1 MSFHFSPNTVA
12 QPATRLRR
20 WMTALKSSAAHV
32 VPRRGRA
39 PQLVLDPLE
48 PRLMLNAD
56 VLALDLPSYDPSRQ
70 DHDLL
75 VRLVEDIKIVENQSV
90 AVQRVEIVD
99 RADPSQVLAAA
110 EFDGISRIAILGG
123 AGDDRITID
132 TDSFA
137 GFDAPSIVFA
147 GGDGVDTLS
156 LIGSAA
162 SDWHLDGQ
170 SGGAIFGPLHVEFS
184 GVERLEA
191 GSGTDTLH
199 GSVSDTDWLVD
210 GDGAGR
216 IGALVFDGFENLV
229 GNADNTDVFTFTQSG
244 RLAGFI
250 DGGAGGYD
258 SLVLDTGVVQ
268 SLVAVAFAPDAG
280 LLTYDGNLL
289 IYKGLEPVTVIGTQ
303 ADVTFNIDTLAGGQG
318 DNVIRLLYDTNAGMM
333 LLDSVNGQFEDHWF
347 NAPTN
352 SLTIIGGSGTDDI
365 TILSLSPG
373 FDASLIVNMLSDGYD
388 PFNTGG
394 ILPGNN
400 NLTTKSVIR
409 VSGDIAL
416 NGNALQLSA
425 NTILVGTVAEQTGS
439 TGSWAANQTFT
450 NVNGS
455 GGSGSGMRAVLTT
468 DADGNVTARITQAG
482 TGYAN
487 GDQVTF
493 SLSGGR
499 SVTVKLINAADSAI
513 ISTQKAGGN
522 AGDILFGFKKNN
534 STFGGQEIY
543 LGPNAQLLAEADT
556 AAGLKPGK
564 ITLATT
570 DIAFRAASWPF
581 DFTNKSAFIEING
594 ATIKGGAISI
604 TAKATD
610 TNAAN
615 EESVPSFLRGF
626 VGNLTNLLNQIPGAL
641 ISAFTGV
648 DISVVMRGADAKI
661 HVYDATIVSAA
672 SVDISASTKVDTQV
686 YALAMG
692 MAGLAANSGFE
703 FAAGYGLAQSSVEV
717 IISGTTSIT
726 ADDNVRI
733 TASGDTTTRT
743 VARASSNLL
752 TPTVDPNAT
761 SLAVAIAHTEL
772 NVLARVGAAATIVA
786 RNGNV
791 NVNATGKTKQTADA
805 STVGFVDGRAG
816 VGVGLSFDFSSVVA
830 ELDGDITAKGT
841 PAGGDGPKF
850 DGSSGSVVNL
860 ATDTI
865 YVPDHGLTNGQLI
878 TYTALDGGAVTN
890 PVSGDPL
897 VVTAG
902 TAIGGLKDKGTYY
915 VIVVDENHVQLA
927 NAPVLDLD
935 ASGTDATATHTI
947 QVPAAKIFDLDAI
960 DSGADTIRFA
970 DHGFETGDQVTY
982 IAGGTGTIAGL
993 VNSGVYTVEK
1003 VEDLLFKLKDGNGN
1017 VVQIAQGAALGI
1029 HSFTKGSTVVSLNLA
1044 RIDAATDRISMHNHG
1059 FTADTLVNYASLA
1072 DDGAGSIGG
1081 LVNEAEYLLRVVDA
1095 NTFEL
1100 YDVTTGQKM
1109 DIGAAAGG
1117 AAHALAYIASVK
1129 NINPTTAV
1137 DGNTDTITIAD
1148 HGLADGQ
1155 AIIYGTDPT
1164 KTRSQT
1170 ITQPDGQVLQLE
1182 IADREIGG
1190 LMNGGIYYVVKVDDN
1205 RFRLVEDPLDVKSVK
1220 AIDLTS
1226 LGSGNYHALADDGL
1240 TNGIGV
1246 KASLVSDTRTLV
1258 KPEVGGKFNPSKYK
1272 DVLSRGDIALA
1283 SIFGNASASSGKQ
1296 TVKDQN
1302 GKDVTSSIQNDSLS
1316 AAGAVGVN
1324 VVAHDVR
1331 AVVGERAT
1339 SADKTKLQTQGNI
1352 EVLASIEH
1360 KTQLNVQGS
1369 VSKPKGSQGAAVSI
1383 SIGVGVYN
1391 NDTQAII
1398 RGNTQLDAYG
1408 TIKVDSQLT
1417 YPFLTKPEDLLFG
1430 IPQDIVNRGVSAIT
1444 TLLDGTFG
1452 VSTKLMNNWVLSYAK
1467 ATESPAASVS
1477 GSIAVNVFTNTSK
1490 ALVQSGA
1497 EINQK
1502 PISATWQ
1509 PPATQSVVVNAYTM
1523 MQLIE
1528 MVGIGKWSL
1537 NEGPLGKARYESK
1550 TAAQLRK
1557 GGDIVDVAGRS
1568 GSKALGGS
1576 ILVDAIDSTTHA
1588 RIEGGAKVST
1598 GASGSLTISAK
1609 EDILRVAISQSGG
1622 QTDDNGQ
1629 FAFAGS
1635 GLGLRQRSDVQAGI
1649 VATDSAGPAI
1659 GGGALTITA
1668 ETGGVQVGV
1677 AGSLVLG
1684 GSGSSGLGLS
1694 VMVADIERKVYAF
1707 VGADPSIDAHA
1718 TPNGAVSLNVGAMTV
1733 KATTGGTIVSVVGT
1747 AVALTSQGPVPDS
1760 PDDALDGA
1768 SLPGLFGEASNVKS
1782 GIGIAGSAGVNVIA
1796 DTTLAYINAR
1806 GVVTAST
1813 IALEAENDQVIVS
1826 VTGGVAISK
1835 SGGTQGGGGTVVGG
1849 AFSLNQLTA
1858 DTRAL
1863 IVNKLAPTGTNGLT
1877 VTATAADGNGDE
1889 LLLSAKRDG
1898 TVVSFSAAI
1907 SANMNTGTANAFA
1920 GSVSINRLVDITQA
1934 LVDGAAIV
1942 AADARLRARNEPVV
1956 VAIGGGA
1963 SYTAGGKGI
1972 GASLGYNQLSA
1983 QTKAGIF
1990 GTARGASAT
1999 LSDDLNIEAV
2009 NDQNLTAIGIS
2020 AGISSGG
2027 GGVGGAFTLGINII
2041 STDERIFTRDNAG
2054 EILAGI
2060 ENATV
2065 TTPGGVWLTAQDD
2078 SAIQAVAGALGIGTQ
2093 GAGFGAGLGW
2103 NQIALKVRATIDSAS
2118 VTAGNEGVNLS
2129 ALSTD
2134 QNAVPAGKIA
2144 AAAVGASGS
2153 GGSGVAVGVSASVN
2167 GILNT
2172 IEASVVDNATV
2183 TVNGTGSLRLRADDD
2198 STIRTFTGGV
2208 AISTGS
2214 GVGAGAAAG
2223 GNYVANTVTAKID
2236 SSTVN
2241 AGGEVTVTA
2250 DQKAVIQTM
2259 TLGLAGGTGGGNAG
2273 AGSLSV
2279 NVVTND
2285 VTAAIDGISN
2295 VRAADDVRVL
2305 AKNSANVV
2313 AIAGGVAGGSQ
2324 VAVGIAATNVTVVNT
2339 TKAFID
2345 GRSTVAADGSG
2356 ADFDDILGKTRS
2368 GVSVEA
2374 LSDGS
2379 IMIVAAGGA
2388 ASTSAGAGAGAITVT
2403 FIDDTVQSFIEA
2415 PGGNAPS
2422 TAGISSLD
2430 DVNIVARGT
2439 LSLVGVAGT
2448 IAGASSVG
2456 IGIGADAGVVKRKV
2470 EAYVGNAA
2478 KVSAG
2483 DNVIVDASGD
2493 LDLVSVSASGAF
2505 AGTGAGTLTA
2515 GVTVLDLTT
2524 RAYIGSGAVVHSDG
2538 NVVVQALDDTTVD
2551 QISANIS
2558 GAGTGAVGV
2567 AAGVGVMNKTTE
2579 AYIDSDAQVTA
2590 LAAAGKAGIAAYT
2603 GELVDALGFLGAG
2616 VSGSTITISGH
2627 GLMTGDQVFYN
2638 SPNPLQGLADG
2649 TRYYVIRVSD
2659 NEIRLA
2665 SSLVNAALGNALTL
2679 GPGGGAS
2686 MFDVHV
2692 LRKINLEKSGGS
2704 KDFAS
2709 ADVNYAT
2716 NRINAAGHAFTTGE
2730 EIIYTA
2736 ESIGIGGLVS
2746 GQRYY
2751 VIRYSNDSF
2760 GLAATRSAAHAGTAI
2775 DLTNNG
2781 VSADARHLV
2790 QSLTGTGV
2798 PDIANDEFDDSALA
2812 AKGDRRAL
2820 EAVQKG
2826 LIVAAVSLNDMTS
2839 AGVGVAISGKGSGA
2853 LAGTVAVHTI
2863 DTRAF
2868 IAQGAKINQDNTG
2881 AGADQNV
2888 RVAAVRS
2895 YDGLAIGGGL
2905 AGAGIFAAAPAVAAP
2920 KLAGETM
2927 AYIQGRSSGA
2937 YDTVVNVAGD
2947 LAVQARAEA
2956 NIISI
2961 AAGLA
2966 FSGTV
2971 SIAGSGAVVLIDTDT
2986 IASISGR
2993 VRVNAGGNVL
3003 VGASD
3008 DTTSHAIAGAVGI
3021 GLAGGGGAGAVNV
3034 TQIEKT
3040 TAAIIGVDAIVDANG
3055 LGAALIGSVPTGAFA
3070 GNGYGLHAIRG
3081 VAVVAQSS
3089 EKVVAV
3095 SASAGGGLYAGIA
3108 GAVSVELI
3116 DSDTFAAI
3124 GDGAAINMNTAG
3136 TAHPAQSVTVS
3147 ARNTVDILAISGAL
3161 GGGAAGIGGSFDVGL
3176 IRNDTQALIGAA
3188 QLRAR
3193 DDVDVSAL
3201 SRWKIDSNAIAVGAG
3216 LAGIGGGVVVY
3227 TIGGNFSDSYG
3238 GGGQSAS
3245 ALEGEDGD
3253 TVTAFVDNTIS
3264 AMMSAMQTGD
3274 EGASSDPALPVFN
3287 PATAVNT
3294 STDTITLGA
3303 DTGLNTGD
3311 SVVYSANGNSAIGG
3325 LEDGKVYFVIV
3336 DPAQPQRIKLAA
3348 THEDAVAGCAIDL
3361 TGGATGSNHRLSAS
3375 SAQIGE
3381 IARQSS
3387 ARNTPSVSG
3396 ALSATGIR
3404 ASGTTAAIE
3413 SGAAI
3418 VAGDIDVVARQQLD
3432 FTTRGGGVGAGAG
3445 ALGVGIVVL
3454 DIDVDTTSYIAPNVT
3469 LTGLYPANSSLSV
3482 TASLDSDIRA
3492 LGFGGAVSGFVSL
3505 GGAVAY
3511 VTDNS
3516 SARAL
3521 LGARPGSATDDTQLS
3536 HAQSASSATQI
3547 TGFTTVTVDA
3557 DATIDHYVM
3566 NAAAAVS
3573 GIAGLGAAIVFSKI
3587 DGNVQAVI
3595 GDFTALGTTTGI
3607 VGDTTGF
3614 IGGLTVDANRTIG
3627 LHPFTAGAP
3636 FGIAIG
3642 GGILGVAAG
3651 IADIT
3656 VAGEVTARLGNRASV
3671 YAAGDVDILATD
3683 TVDTNNIKVDGGAV
3697 GGIAVGIVI
3706 AHTTI
3711 TPKTTASIG
3720 SRTILQSRSLDVK
3733 ANSTTTGGMQAEA
3746 AGGGVL
3752 SGQGLDVVMT
3762 VKPQTKAEIGSDAA
3776 LTTSQA
3782 LAVTSTANTTARME
3796 AKAGNHG
3803 GITVIIGKAKGVL
3816 ENTNS
3821 VVIGDNA
3828 RMTAGTAMTALAA
3841 STNTGWVEAD
3851 GGGGA
3856 LVAISQ
3862 AETDLEM
3869 KDTTKT
3875 LIGAGAQL
3883 TAATNLGV
3891 ESRTSST
3898 GDSRAIALAQ
3908 GLGANTKTD
3917 AAILYSSVT
3926 ETEIGAGAQLRATG
3940 ILDVIAR
3947 VSKLDLDAY
3956 AESDADAAGADAD
3969 ADATIDPFA
3978 GQRSTDVGVIVRA
3991 GAKLL
3996 GDTQTNLK
4004 ARQENLHSL
4013 AKADSDTDGVGGD
4026 TNATAINNFNA
4037 ATRVLTEAGSEIRTR
4052 ALYVEAEGGAHGA
4065 SANAIRSG
4073 ALIDGGSATQNTV
4086 VTFPRT
4092 IVFNSNVFLYG
4103 PANPELEIGAA
4114 GNIVKQVGI
4123 TPVITASEIVIPD
4136 IIYQSTAAGSAT
4148 FSISQSSLDPNP
4160 AGYGTSPAE
4169 NSIEGNATF
4178 TFVTGFDRITITN
4191 HSDRHLRIGSIDPYI
4206 QNPNFIG
4213 NLTVNVTEKSRF
4225 LPVTSSDPGSTR
4237 IEIVNTNL
4245 VSAPDIRLTKLINN
4259 RFGTTLIEAAGGD
4272 ILTWASAGAI
4282 RSTTL
4287 ELIAGGVIGVN
4298 GAAIATESTLLRARA
4313 GFGIVLV
4320 ETGDLEIDTVRT
4332 TTGLVDLTA
4341 TGSILDGNATDA
4353 TNVAGPSIKLTANSG
4368 AIGLPDAMLR
4378 IDAARVA
4385 GALVANAQTGIAV
4398 IDDNGGLGIGTARSV
4413 TGDVT
4418 LQTRDTV
4425 LIGEDILI
4433 GTGGLVQAV
4442 AGNVNIFSGDGFFLD
4457 AAAIVAAAGSVVLRG
4472 DHGNVDAGIGTR
4484 MDLRGRITGTSITI
4498 AGEADADSIALR
4510 RVMFGAPVTIQSGG
4524 GQDAIWIGS
4533 QATADT
4539 NSGGSLSTIED
4550 TLTVDAGSEQ
4560 DVLFLDDSGSGQA
4573 RSVVVKNGEITLSGV
4588 NGAIR
4593 FANTDTVALTL
4604 GDRSDTI
4611 LLQSSAAD
4619 MRIDIDAGGG
4629 NDTFIFRGTDNTL
4642 NAIDGLVIARG
4653 GAGNNTM
4660 RVIDSGDAAANAG
4673 LLGGGNN
4680 NQIFGFGMGSADQT
4694 AIVETAGITYG
4705 DIQELT
4711 VELGSGAGAVAVEG
4725 ISTKTTLKTG
4735 AGANSVTVGGAL
4747 SRIAGDLLVQG
4758 DAADNFVIF
4767 TDTGADLTLTQV
4779 AAGRGLVTGI
4789 GMPGSI
4795 AFEGMPDVTIRLS
4808 NDDDRLRIVGTA
4820 MPVLVD
4826 ARGGNDT
4833 IVVENAAHATAFD
4846 LGDGDDLITVYQVA
4860 AAMVVTGDATGGGTD
4875 RLIVERS
4882 ATTAAVNARIE
4893 DGAEGG
4899 EGVVS
4904 GMTAASIT
4912 FRDMDRV
4919 DVRAGSGNDV
4929 ISIDV
4934 SNDMLPATVI
4944 AVHGGAGDDL
4954 ILAQSISLAP
4964 TIVDGGTENDT
4975 LKIVIPGLP
4984 DGQQFLALQK
4994 TVETL
4999 IVDNS
5004 QNDLGAVAWVLDG
5017 VVLKAGNMDIVTTE
5031 GADVTRILGGQ
5042 TGDDTLTVRSVT
5054 SANVTGMIDGDRIEL
5069 RSGLVIVTQAD
5080 PAKDFDKYRNYEG
5093 VIGFDK
5099 AVAGGANYIENGFS
5113 LSTSNAAGFLRSDA
5127 ISPAVAARAANDLF
5141 TLRSANA
5148 DGTPTG
5154 NGFALYSL
5162 ELANTGTTDQVVT
5175 ISGLTVTGHVVSQ
5188 DLLVKAG
5195 AGFQRYDIDAV
5206 FTVLSQV
5213 TLTPGADILV
5223 DNIVARD
5230 VLTNAGAGPV
5240 QIVPVYT
5247 LHPTGG
5253 DIVFNTA
5260 TRTIS
5265 GANILVDYN
5274 GIPGTDATLLAGTV
5288 FGSSA
5293 NLGITA
5299 VTTNGLTVFT
5309 FPGDLIIPDGVTV
5322 RVTGANALSI
5332 NVGDDVF
5339 IGANVTINVSATSQ
5353 NGVGGGGSGGAQQTG
5368 GSGGSGGSAPQ
5379 GGGNGGGPST
5389 VTRAPSGQ
5397 GGAAGQGDV
5406 NGGSGGSGLTG
5417 RGGAQGGGGGGGGGV
5432 DYSTF
5437 LGAITS
5443 YTTWTGGPGGFG
5455 GTGNSG
5461 NWGNTGNRGAA
5472 GYGNFYSGND
5482 AIGGSAG
5489 SNGGGG
5495 GGGSGGG
5502 VGNAS
5507 AGTAGDPGTPGGDA
5521 GDGAGGNN
5529 NTTGTGI
5536 SGGMGGGSGGGGGG
5550 GGAGG
5555 GGGGGG
5561 GGRGAYWESGL
5572 NQYVQGGGGGGGG
5585 GSGGR
5590 GGTGGYGGAGGAGGG
5605 AIEII
5610 AAGRVTIGTS
5620 TQLLSQGADG
5630 SSGTDGLNNQL
5641 TGGAGGTGGS
5651 ARNSGANGA
5660 PGGNGANGGSGGDGG
5675 GGSGGTIKI
5684 FATDVNA
5691 GGASVDTSGG
5701 QGAGNAGDG
5710 GIGRFLIGRN
5720 TGVTGNDGR
5729 PTTITNARLEAF
5741 TGQIAGLGE
5750 ANRYLNGDGWT
5761 ANIAGL
5767 KGGADIYGIIDGLS
5781 AADIDYD
5788 SVAAG
5793 VQQAPSGALLAVM
5806 RFEFGLGG
5814 ANEDYTGYDMLV
5826 IVNLTN
5832 VGLSGITL
5840 GVNEAGQALRVDGLG
5855 VDAVLS
5861 SLPAG
5866 AVWATLIPES
5876 AQNFNVSLA
5885 GFGSLTN
5892 ATINDGGVQYI
5903 SATRPPLNVAAAIG
5917 GLDAVAASAD
5927 GNHIYAVNTAQDALI
5942 VINAAD
5948 GSQRQLFKQGED
5960 GVTGLDGASAVV
5972 VAGNYVLVSSTVSNQ
5987 IAVFERDAATGNLTF
6002 KSIGASG
6009 GNVYAELRYDSATNT
6024 VTASGAGGV
6033 RQFSLNNATG
6043 ALTQTAAYT
6052 AAGTDQVVAKGSQL
6066 FVADRANDTLRVV
6079 DAATG
6084 QITQTISG
6092 FGLGLD
6098 GASDLALSPDGNT
6111 LYVTGRD
6118 GNSLAV
6124 FAVGT
6129 GPQPLQ
6135 HIQTIRDGLD
6145 GVRGLAGP
6153 TDVAVTPDGN
6163 YVLVTGSAGNAITVF
6178 QRNAATGELLYVQ
6191 TVRNNVGGIA
6201 GLGTPTAM
6209 TFGPWS
6215 AGADT
6220 MKVYVG
6226 SSGAN
6231 GEVGG
6236 LAVFDIDLGPQ
6247 PDPIAFVTEHENIER
6262 VTVELQGG
6270 DDTFAIRSAPSAVVT
6285 STTIRTGDGED
6296 IMVVDDFGANTVI
6309 ELGAGN
6315 DRADL
6320 RATTAGQTIAVY
6332 GGEGND
6338 TLVMQSGGPGAI
6350 TLLYGGSG
6358 EDRIV
6363 IQSVGAQSTTE
6374 VFGGDGA
6381 DTVRISGAN
6390 LPASATLIAHGDEPN
6405 PANPADG
6412 GDTLIFDPGSYS
6424 FLPAFPD
6431 PRQGT
6436 IGVPGF
6442 GTVVYDTFE
6451 GVRIMSAPS
6460 IAFNPINVIR
6470 EGDGITIEVQVA
6482 ANGTTG
6488 LLKDGVLFDIDG
6500 DGRFGEAIG
6509 IRVGNSDIY
6518 RVTLTWAQLVGL
6530 GLSDNGGYRISVSAT
6545 NEDDLT
6551 TTVSAIVTI
6560 TDTPPVVNVSG
6571 SGQGYVGEAYVIDFS
6586 ALDPSPNDR
6595 VLEWRIDWGDGT
6607 IETFGAG
6614 TLFAAHVYASPRN
6627 YQIRVGA
6634 IDKDTAPN
6642 PAWSAPH
6649 HVAIGVRANQVRIDG
6664 PYTIVEGQSLTVGGS
6679 AAGSPLSVLWDIDGD
6694 GQFDDASGFQAA
6706 LTWAQLGAMT
6716 NPIVDSSPTPFTIA
6730 MRVIYADGSM
6740 HDQTTTLTVLN
6751 ADPSFTDFVNNGPVD
6766 EGAAAVVTFIGAT
6779 DPSAPDAANL
6789 RYSFDFDN
6797 DGIFEIVDS
6806 VLGSVV
6812 VPGQYLTQSGLVT
6825 IRGVI
6830 TDDDGGMVE
6839 GFTTIEVREVAPTL
6853 FVSGAS
6859 SVNEGSV
6866 YTLQLSSYDPG
6877 NDVITR
6883 WVVDWG
6889 DGNIVGYDATAGI
6902 TQVSYVYADDGVR
6915 TIKVG
6920 AIDNDGIYQA
6930 ADKIVTVMNVAPVL
6944 SDLATT
6950 AISENGVTRLTGRM
6964 FDVGALDSFILSI
6977 NWGDGSAIQHL
6988 AFTPGTTVFDIAHQ
7002 YLQDS
7007 AGQPGGVYTV
7017 TVTLSDDD
7025 GGTDQGTTTAAVANI
7040 APVVTGLSLDPA
7052 IVLEGG
7058 KVILTGTY
7066 TDAGSLDTHVVE
7078 IDWGDGNVSYAIV
7091 DALTRSFT
7099 ATHIY
7104 NDTVLPNN
7112 VTDTFTITARVYDEQ
7127 NASDSATIDVVMLN
7141 VAPELGPL
7149 ALNGVPAIPPSTG
7162 IAPAPSTITIDENG
7176 VVHVEGFFVDP
7187 GLADLHTVTIAWGD
7201 GTFSLAAV
7209 TTDPTDPRVRHYSAS
7224 HRYLD
7229 DDPTATLQDDY
7240 EIVITVRDDAGAQ
7253 SSTRATITVANV
7265 DPVVVHVALDQ
7276 VSIDENDVATIRGV
7290 VTDIGTLDTH
7300 VVEIDWGDGTTS
7312 VVVVDPATGMF
7323 VASHRYLDDN
7333 PSGTPVDRYT
7343 ITVVAVDDDGG
7354 RSAPKTTDVEVR
7366 NVAPDN
7372 LVITVAKPSIAYG
7385 QRAVVTGSF
7394 TDIGSLDT
7402 HVVLVHWGD
7411 GKVTQ
7416 ALVDP
7421 LTRTFTASHHYIVP
7435 PGTAHTFQITV
7446 SVTDDDSG
7454 VVTGTAQ
7461 VKVTRS
7467 ADPAIAESVA
7477 AFAPVAT
7484 AGLASPPLDAM
7495 VQAAGIPDTATEG
7508 GVVLSGS
7515 GLPQDITGS
7524 AGARLVV
7531 DEGRELRLPQSY
7543 LDDLPGNARVTID
7556 WGDGHVQRY
7565 GSAEERSRIAHV
7577 YRNDSGAGTY
7587 RLLLTVTEENGMQR
7601 VTAFD
7606 VTVRNVAP
7614 SVQDV
7619 LVRSEAGPDGDRIV
7633 VTGAVVDPGLDDTHV
7648 VLITWSDGSVTQAV
7662 IGRDRSFAT
7671 WRSVSEAGL
7680 TPVEIRVID
7689 TADPASQMRMP
7700 MNGMRASD
7708 PAPQKRGAL
7717 PQPERHAAVT
7727 AQTGIDV
7734 QEPIAIAFGAGLAG
7748 LRVSGRPKLSR
7759 RAEAPMDVPDGWHVV
7774 GDAAGPRTTALAD
7787 NEDNW
7792 LVLDGDAYWMRI
7804 AAE

>member
-1 MSFHFSPNTVA
+1 
-12 QPATRLRR
+12 
-20 WMTALKSSAAHV
+20 MTALKSSAAHV

-56 VLALDLPSYDPSRQ
+56 VLALDLPSYDPGRQ

-75 VRLVEDIKIVENQSV
+75 VRLVEDIKTVDNQSV
-90 AVQRVEIVD
+90 AVQRIEIVD
-99 RADPSQVLAAA
+99 RTDPSHVLAAA
-110 EFDGISRIAILGG
+110 DFDGISRIAILGG

-137 GFDAPSIVFA
+137 GFDAPGIVFS
-147 GGDGVDTLS
+147 GGAGVDTLS
-156 LIGSAA
+156 LVGSAA

-170 SGGAIFGPLHVEFS
+170 GGGTVSGPLHVEFS

-199 GSVSDTDWLVD
+199 GSVSDTDWQVD
-210 GDGAGR
+210 GEGAGR
-216 IGALVFDGFENLV
+216 IGAHVFDGFENLV
-229 GNADNTDVFTFTQSG
+229 GAADNNDVFTFTQTG
-244 RLAGFI
+244 RLAGLI

-258 SLVLDTGVVQ
+258 SLVLDTGIVQ

-280 LLTYDGNLL
+280 SLAYDSTSL
-289 IYKGLEPVTVIGTQ
+289 IYKGLEPVTVTGTQ
-303 ADVTFNIDTLAGGQG
+303 ADVTFNINTLAGGQG

-333 LLDSVNGQFEDHWF
+333 LLDSVNGKFEDHWF

-373 FDASLIVNMLSDGYD
+373 FAASLTVNVLSDGYD

-409 VSGDIAL
+409 VSGDLSL
-416 NGNALQLSA
+416 NGKALQLSA

-455 GGSGSGMRAVLTT
+455 GGSGSGMRAELTT
-468 DADGNVTARITQAG
+468 DADGNVTARIIQAG

-499 SVTVKLINAADSAI
+499 SVTVKLVNAADSAI
-513 ISTQKAGGN
+513 VSTQKAGGN

-534 STFGGQEIY
+534 ATYGGQEIY
-543 LGPNAQLLAEADT
+543 LGPNAQLLAEANA
-556 AAGLKPGK
+556 AAGYKPGK
-564 ITLATT
+564 ITLAAT
-570 DIAFRAASWPF
+570 DIAFRAASWPL
-581 DFTNKSAFIEING
+581 DFTHKSAFIEING

-610 TNAAN
+610 TNAAS

-641 ISAFTGV
+641 ISAFTGIDV
-648 DISVVMRGADAKI
+648 SVVMRGADAKI
-661 HVYDATIVSAA
+661 HLHDATIVSAA

-703 FAAGYGLAQSSVEV
+703 FAAGYGLAQSNVEV

-733 TASGDTTTRT
+733 TASGDAATRT

-752 TPTVDPNAT
+752 TPTLDPNAT

-830 ELDGDITAKGT
+830 ELDGDIAAKGT
-841 PAGGDGPKF
+841 PAGGEGPKF
-850 DGSSGSVVNL
+850 DGSSGSAVDL
-860 ATDTI
+860 ATNTI

-890 PVSGDPL
+890 PISGDPL

-915 VIVVDENHVQLA
+915 VIVVDKDHVQLA
-927 NAPVLDLD
+927 NAPVIDLD
-935 ASGTDATATHTI
+935 ASGTDAAATHTI
-947 QVPAAKIFDLDAI
+947 QVPAAKIFDIDAV
-960 DSGADTIRFA
+960 DAAADTIRFA

-982 IAGGTGTIAGL
+982 TASGTGTISGL
-993 VNSGVYTVEK
+993 TRGAVYTVEK
-1003 VEDLLFKLKDGNGN
+1003 IDDLLFQLKDGNGN
-1017 VVQIAQGAALGI
+1017 VVQIAQGTALGI

-1044 RIDAATDRISMHNHG
+1044 RVDAATDRISMHNHG

-1095 NTFEL
+1095 NTVEL
-1100 YDVTTGQKM
+1100 YDVATGEKI
-1109 DIGAAAGG
+1109 DIGAATGG

-1137 DGNTDTITIAD
+1137 DDNTDTITID
-1148 HGLADGQ
+1148 NHGLVDGQ

-1164 KTRSQT
+1164 KTRTQT
-1170 ITQPDGQVLQLE
+1170 VTQPDGQVLELE

-1190 LMNGGIYYVVKVDDN
+1190 LMNGGVYYVVKVDDN
-1205 RFRLVEDPLDVKSVK
+1205 RFRLVEDPLDVALVK
-1220 AIDLTS
+1220 AINLTS
-1226 LGSGNYHALADDGL
+1226 LGSGNYHALSDDGL

-1324 VVAHDVR
+1324 VVTHDVR

-1339 SADKTKLQTQGNI
+1339 SGDKTTLQTQGDI

-1360 KTQLNVQGS
+1360 KTQLMVQGS
-1369 VSKPKGSQGAAVSI
+1369 VSKPKGSQGAAVSV
-1383 SIGVGVYN
+1383 SIGVGVYD
-1391 NDTQAII
+1391 NDSQAII
-1398 RGNTQLDAYG
+1398 RGNTQLDAFG
-1408 TIKVDSQLT
+1408 TVRVDSKLT

-1452 VSTKLMNNWVLSYAK
+1452 VSTKLMNNWVMAYAK

-1537 NEGPLGKARYESK
+1537 NEGPLGKARYEGK

-1576 ILVDAIDSTTHA
+1576 ILVDSIDSTTHA
-1588 RIEGGAKVST
+1588 RIEGGAKVKT
-1598 GASGSLTISAK
+1598 GASGSLTNSAK
-1609 EDILRVAISQSGG
+1609 EDILRVAVSQSGG

-1659 GGGALTITA
+1659 GGGGSLTITA

-1694 VMVADIERKVYAF
+1694 VMVADVERKVYAF

-1718 TPNGAVSLNVGAMTV
+1718 TPNGAVSLTVGAMTV
-1733 KATTGGTIVSVVGT
+1733 KATTGGTIVGVIGT
-1747 AVALTSQGPVPDS
+1747 ALALSSQGPVPDS

-1782 GIGIAGSAGVNVIA
+1782 GIGIAGAAGVNVIN
-1796 DTTLAYINAR
+1796 DTTLASINAR
-1806 GVVTAST
+1806 GSVTAST
-1813 IALEAENDQVIVS
+1813 LAIEAENDQVLVS
-1826 VTGGVAISK
+1826 ITGGVAISRTN
-1835 SGGTQGGGGTVVGG
+1835 GTQGGGGTVVGG

-1863 IVNKLAPTGTNGLT
+1863 IVNTLAASGANGLT

-1889 LLLSAKRDG
+1889 ILLSAKRGG
-1898 TVVSFSAAI
+1898 TIVTFSAAI
-1907 SANMNTGTANAFA
+1907 SANMNTGTANAFS
-1920 GSVSINRLVDITQA
+1920 GSVSINRLVDVTQA

-1942 AADARLRARNEPVV
+1942 AADARMRARNEPVV

-1999 LSDDLNIEAV
+1999 LSDDLTIEAV
-2009 NDQNLTAIGIS
+2009 NDQNLTAIGVS

-2041 STDERIFTRDNAG
+2041 STDEHIFTRDNAG
-2054 EILAGI
+2054 EIRAGI

-2065 TTPGGVWLTAQDD
+2065 TTPGCVWLTAQDD

-2103 NQIALKVRATIDSAS
+2103 NQIALKVRATIDGAS

-2144 AAAVGASGS
+2144 AAAVGGGGS
-2153 GGSGVAVGVSASVN
+2153 GGTGVAVGVSTSVN

-2172 IEASVVDNATV
+2172 IEASVTDNATV
-2183 TVNGTGSLRLRADDD
+2183 TVNGTGSLRLRAEDE

-2241 AGGEVTVTA
+2241 VGGEVTVTA

-2279 NVVTND
+2279 NVVTNH
-2285 VTAAIDGISN
+2285 VTAAIDGISR
-2295 VRAADDVRVL
+2295 VEAADDVRVL
-2305 AKNSANVV
+2305 ARNSANVV

-2345 GRSTVAADGSG
+2345 GRSTVIANGSG
-2356 ADFDDILGKTRS
+2356 ADFQDILGKTRS

-2379 IMIVAAGGA
+2379 IVIVAAGGA
-2388 ASTSAGAGAGAITVT
+2388 VSTSAGAGAGAITVT
-2403 FIDDTVQSFIEA
+2403 FVDDTVQSFIEA
-2415 PGGNAPS
+2415 PGGNAPAA
-2422 TAGISSLD
+2422 AGISSFD
-2430 DVNIVARGT
+2430 DVNIVARGK

-2456 IGIGADAGVVKRKV
+2456 IGIGADAGVIKRKV
-2470 EAYVGNAA
+2470 EASIGNGA
-2478 KVSAG
+2478 KVGAG

-2493 LDLVSVSASGAF
+2493 LDLASVSASGAF

-2524 RAYIGSGAVVHSDG
+2524 RAFIGSNAIVTSDG
-2538 NVVVQALDDTTVD
+2538 NVVVQALDDTTID

-2579 AYIDSDAQVTA
+2579 AYIDSGAQVTA

-2603 GELVDALGFLGAG
+2603 GELVDALGFLGGA
-2616 VSGSTITISGH
+2616 VSGSTITISAH
-2627 GLMTGDQVFYN
+2627 GLMTGDEVFYN
-2638 SPNPLQGLADG
+2638 SPSPIQGLADS
-2649 TRYYVIRVSD
+2649 TRYFVIRVSD

-2679 GPGGGAS
+2679 GPGSTS
-2686 MFDVHV
+2686 MLDVHV
-2692 LRKINLEKSGGS
+2692 LRKIDADKSGGS

-2716 NRINAAGHAFTTGE
+2716 NRITAAGHAFNTGE

-2751 VIRYSNDSF
+2751 VIRYSDNSF
-2760 GLAATRSAAHAGTAI
+2760 GLAATRSAALSGTAV
-2775 DLTNNG
+2775 DLVDNG
-2781 VSADARHLV
+2781 VAADARHLV

-2798 PDIANDEFDDSALA
+2798 PDIDNDEFDDSALA
-2812 AKGDRRAL
+2812 AQGDRKAA
-2820 EAVQKG
+2820 EVVQKG

-2839 AGVGVAISGKGSGA
+2839 AGVGVAISGTGSGA
-2853 LAGTVAVHTI
+2853 LAGTVAVHTV
-2863 DTRAF
+2863 DTRAY
-2868 IAQGAKINQDNTG
+2868 IAEAAKINQDNTG

-2905 AGAGIFAAAPAVAAP
+2905 AGSGTFAAAPAVAAP

-2956 NIISI
+2956 NVISV

-2971 SIAGSGAVVLIDTDT
+2971 SLAGSGAVVLIDTDT

-3040 TAAIIGVDAIVDANG
+3040 TAAIIGVEAIVDANG
-3055 LGAALIGSVPTGAFA
+3055 LGAALIGGVPTGAFA

-3147 ARNTVDILAISGAL
+3147 ARNTIEILAISGAL

-3176 IRNDTQALIGAA
+3176 IHNDTQALIGAA
-3188 QLRAR
+3188 QVRAR

-3201 SRWKIDSNAIAVGAG
+3201 SRWTIDSNAIAVGAG

-3245 ALEGEDGD
+3245 ALSGEDGD
-3253 TVTAFVDNTIS
+3253 TVTAFVENTVS

-3274 EGASSDPALPVFN
+3274 QGNSSDPALPVFN
-3287 PATAVNT
+3287 PASAVNT
-3294 STDTITLGA
+3294 GTDTITLGA
-3303 DTGLNTGD
+3303 DSGLNTGD

-3325 LEDGKVYFVIV
+3325 LEDGKVYFAIV
-3336 DPAQPQRIKLAA
+3336 DPSQPQRIKLAA
-3348 THEDAVAGCAIDL
+3348 TYEDAFAGRAIDL

-3404 ASGTTAAIE
+3404 ASGTAAAIE

-3418 VAGDIDVVARQQLD
+3418 VAGDIDVVARQKLD

-3454 DIDVDTTSYIAPNVT
+3454 DIDVDTTSYIAPNVV

-3482 TASLDSDIRA
+3482 TAYLASDIRA
-3492 LGFGGAVSGFVSL
+3492 LGFGGALSGFVSL
-3505 GGAVAY
+3505 GGAVAH

-3516 SARAL
+3516 SVRAL
-3521 LGARPGSATDDTQLS
+3521 LGARPGSVTDDTQLS
-3536 HAQSASSATQI
+3536 HAQSASSATQV
-3547 TGFTTVTVDA
+3547 TGFATVTVDA

-3573 GIAGLGAAIVFSKI
+3573 GIAGLGAAIVVSKI
-3587 DGNVQAVI
+3587 DGNVQAVV
-3595 GDFTALGTTTGI
+3595 GDFTALGTTTGNA
-3607 VGDTTGF
+3607 GDTTGF
-3614 IGGLTVDANRTIG
+3614 IGGLTVDANRAIG

-3642 GGILGVAAG
+3642 GGILGAAAG
-3651 IADIT
+3651 VADIT
-3656 VAGEVTARLGNRASV
+3656 IGGEVTARLGNRASV
-3671 YAAGDVDILATD
+3671 YAAGDVDILATG
-3683 TVDTNNIKVDGGAV
+3683 TVDTGNIKVDGGAV

-3706 AHTTI
+3706 AQTTI

-3720 SRTILQSRSLDVK
+3720 SRTTLQARSLDVK
-3733 ANSTTTGGMQAEA
+3733 ANSTATGRMLAEA

-3762 VKPQTKAEIGSDAA
+3762 VKPQTKAEIGSES
-3776 LTTSQA
+3776 LIGTVQA
-3782 LAVTSTANTTARME
+3782 LVVTSTANTTARVE
-3796 AKAGNHG
+3796 AKAGNYG
-3803 GITVIIGKAKGVL
+3803 GVTVIIGKAKGVL

-3828 RMTAGTAMTALAA
+3828 QMTAGTDLTALAA
-3841 STNTGWVEAD
+3841 STNTGFVQAD

-3856 LVAISQ
+3856 LVAITQ

-3875 LIGAGAQL
+3875 LIGAGARM
-3883 TAATNLGV
+3883 TASTNLSV

-3917 AAILYSSVT
+3917 AAIRYSSVT
-3926 ETEIGAGAQLRATG
+3926 QTEIGAGAQLRATG

-3947 VSKLDLDAY
+3947 VDKLDLDAY

-3978 GQRSTDVGVIVRA
+3978 GQRSTDVGVIVRS

-4013 AKADSDTDGVGGD
+4013 AKADSDTDGLGGD
-4026 TNATAINNFNA
+4026 TDATAINSFNA
-4037 ATRVLTEAGSEIRTR
+4037 ATSVLTEAGSEIGTR

-4073 ALIDGGSATQNTV
+4073 ALIDGGSATQRTV

-4103 PANPELEIGAA
+4103 PANPELEIGAS
-4114 GNIVKQVGI
+4114 GNILKQVGI
-4123 TPVITASEIVIPD
+4123 APVITASEIVIPD

-4178 TFVTGFDRITITN
+4178 TFVTGFDRITIIN

-4206 QNPNFIG
+4206 QNPNFVG

-4225 LPVTSSDPGSTR
+4225 LPVTSSDPGTTR
-4237 IEIVNTNL
+4237 IEIVNTNV

-4272 ILTWASAGAI
+4272 ILTWAAAGAI
-4282 RSTTL
+4282 RTTGL

-4298 GAAIATESTLLRARA
+4298 GAAIATESTLLRAQA

-4320 ETGDLEIDTVRT
+4320 ETGDLEIDWARSTI
-4332 TTGLVDLTA
+4332 GLVDLTA

-4353 TNVAGPSIKLTANSG
+4353 VNVAGSAIKLTANGG
-4368 AIGLPDAMLR
+4368 AIGLPGTMLR
-4378 IDAARVA
+4378 IDAARTA
-4385 GALVANAQTGIAV
+4385 GALVANAHTGIAI
-4398 IDDNGGLGIGTARSV
+4398 IDDVGGLGIGTARSV

-4418 LQTRDTV
+4418 LQTRDSV
-4425 LIGEDILI
+4425 LTGEDILL
-4433 GTGGLVQAV
+4433 GADGLVQAV
-4442 AGNVNIFSGDGFFLD
+4442 AGNVNIFSGDDLFLD
-4457 AAAIVAAAGSVVLRG
+4457 AAAVIAAAGSVVLRG
-4472 DHGNVDAGIGTR
+4472 DHGNADAGIGTR
-4484 MDLRGRITGTSITI
+4484 MDLRGRITGTMVTI
-4498 AGEADADSIALR
+4498 AGGDDADSIALR

-4524 GQDAIWIGS
+4524 GQDAIRIGS
-4533 QATADT
+4533 QATTDT

-4550 TLTVDAGSEQ
+4550 TLIVDSGSEQ
-4560 DVLFLDDSGSGQA
+4560 DILDLDDSGSAQA

-4593 FANTDTVALTL
+4593 FANTDTVALKL
-4604 GDRSDTI
+4604 GDRNDSVSVRST
-4611 LLQSSAAD
+4611 AAD
-4619 MRIDIDAGGG
+4619 MLIDIDAGGG
-4629 NDTFIFRGTDNTL
+4629 DDTFIFGGTDKTL

-4653 GAGNNTM
+4653 GAGYNTM
-4660 RVIDSGDAAANAG
+4660 RVIDSGDTAANAG
-4673 LLGGGNN
+4673 RLGGGNN

-4705 DIQELT
+4705 DIQDLT
-4711 VELGSGAGAVAVEG
+4711 IELGNGADVVAVEG

-4735 AGANSVTVGGAL
+4735 AGANQVTAGGAL
-4747 SRIAGDLLVQG
+4747 SRMAGDLLVQG
-4758 DAADNFVIF
+4758 SAGDSFVIVAEMQ
-4767 TDTGADLTLTQV
+4767 ADLTLAQI
-4779 AAGRGLVTGI
+4779 ADGRGRVTGI

-4795 AFEGMPDVTIRLS
+4795 TFEGLPNVTIRLS
-4808 NDDDRLRIVGTA
+4808 DDDDQLRIVGTA
-4820 MPVLVD
+4820 MPVFVD

-4833 IVVENAAHATAFD
+4833 IVVETTAHATSFD
-4846 LGDGDDLITVYQVA
+4846 LGDGGDLITVFQA
-4860 AAMVVTGDATGGGTD
+4860 GAAMTVTGDGTGGGTD
-4875 RLIVERS
+4875 RLIVDRT
-4882 ATTAAVNARIE
+4882 ATTGALNARIG
-4893 DGAEGG
+4893 DGATVG
-4899 EGVVS
+4899 EGTVS
-4904 GMTAASIT
+4904 GMAAANIV

-4919 DVRAGSGNDV
+4919 DVRAGSGNDA
-4929 ISIDV
+4929 ITIDV
-4934 SNDMLPATVI
+4934 GNDILPSTVI
-4944 AVHGGAGDDL
+4944 AVYGGAGDDL
-4954 ILAQSISLAP
+4954 ILAESISLAP

-4984 DGQQFLALQK
+4984 DGQQFLSLQK

-5004 QNDLGAVAWVLDG
+5004 QNDLGPVAWILDG
-5017 VVLKAGNMDIVTTE
+5017 VVLKAATTDIVTTE

-5042 TGDDTLTVRSVT
+5042 TGNDTLIVRSVT
-5054 SANVTGMIDGDRIEL
+5054 AANVTGVIDGDRIEL

-5080 PAKDFDKYRNYEG
+5080 PAQDFDNYRNYEG
-5093 VIGFDK
+5093 VIGFDG
-5099 AVAGGANYIENGFS
+5099 VTAGSGSYVENGFS
-5113 LSTSNAAGFLRSDA
+5113 LTTSNAAGFLRSDA
-5127 ISPAVAARAANDLF
+5127 ISPSAAARAAGELF
-5141 TLRSANA
+5141 TLRSANTNR
-5148 DGTPTG
+5148 TPTG
-5154 NGFALYSL
+5154 KDLTLYSI
-5162 ELANTGTTDQVVT
+5162 ELANTGTTDQIVT
-5175 ISGLTVTGHVVSQ
+5175 ISGVTVTGHAVSQ
-5188 DLLVKAG
+5188 DLLVRAG
-5195 AGFQRYDIDAV
+5195 TGFQRYNLDLG
-5206 FTVLSQV
+5206 FTVLDRV
-5213 TLTPGADILV
+5213 TFAPGTDILV

-5230 VLTNAGAGPV
+5230 VLINAGAGPV

-5247 LHPTGG
+5247 LQPTGG

-5260 TRTIS
+5260 TRTIT

-5274 GIPGTDATLLAGTV
+5274 GVPGTDATIFAGTG
-5288 FGSSA
+5288 FGSIA

-5299 VTTNGLTVFT
+5299 VTTNELTVFT

-5322 RVTGANALSI
+5322 RVSGSNALSI
-5332 NVGDDVF
+5332 QVGDDVF
-5339 IGANVTINVSATSQ
+5339 IGANVMINVSATGQ
-5353 NGVGGGGSGGAQQTG
+5353 NGVGGGGSGGAQTNG
-5368 GSGGSGGSAPQ
+5368 GAGGSGGSAPQ
-5379 GGGNGGGPST
+5379 GGGNGGGPTT

-5397 GGAAGQGDV
+5397 GGAAGQGDA
-5406 NGGSGGSGLTG
+5406 NGGSGGSGLSG
-5417 RGGAQGGGGGGGGGV
+5417 RGGAQGGGGGGGGAV

-5437 LGAITS
+5437 LGAIVS
-5443 YTTWTGGPGGFG
+5443 YSTWSGGPGGFG

-5461 NWGNTGNRGAA
+5461 NWGNTGNRGAT
-5472 GYGNFYSGND
+5472 GHGNSYVGNQ
-5482 AIGGSAG
+5482 AVGGSAG
-5489 SNGGGG
+5489 SSGGGG
-5495 GGGSGGG
+5495 SGGSGGG

-5507 AGTAGDPGTPGGDA
+5507 AGTPGDPGTIGGDA
-5521 GDGAGGNN
+5521 GDGAGGVN

-5585 GSGGR
+5585 G
-5590 GGTGGYGGAGGAGGG
+5590 
-5605 AIEII
+5605 
-5610 AAGRVTIGTS
+5610 
-5620 TQLLSQGADG
+5620 
-5630 SSGTDGLNNQL
+5630 
-5641 TGGAGGTGGS
+5641 
-5651 ARNSGANGA
+5651 
-5660 PGGNGANGGSGGDGG
+5660 GGNA
-5675 GGSGGTIKI
+5675 KI
-5684 FATDVNA
+5684 
-5691 GGASVDTSGG
+5691 SSSYEHTS
-5701 QGAGNAGDG
+5701 D
-5710 GIGRFLIGRN
+5710 
-5720 TGVTGNDGR
+5720 
-5729 PTTITNARLEAF
+5729 
-5741 TGQIAGLGE
+5741 
-5750 ANRYLNGDGWT
+5750 
-5761 ANIAGL
+5761 
-5767 KGGADIYGIIDGLS
+5767 
-5781 AADIDYD
+5781 
-5788 SVAAG
+5788 
-5793 VQQAPSGALLAVM
+5793 
-5806 RFEFGLGG
+5806 
-5814 ANEDYTGYDMLV
+5814 
-5826 IVNLTN
+5826 
-5832 VGLSGITL
+5832 
-5840 GVNEAGQALRVDGLG
+5840 
-5855 VDAVLS
+5855 
-5861 SLPAG
+5861 
-5866 AVWATLIPES
+5866 
-5876 AQNFNVSLA
+5876 
-5885 GFGSLTN
+5885 
-5892 ATINDGGVQYI
+5892 
-5903 SATRPPLNVAAAIG
+5903 
-5917 GLDAVAASAD
+5917 
-5927 GNHIYAVNTAQDALI
+5927 
-5942 VINAAD
+5942 
-5948 GSQRQLFKQGED
+5948 
-5960 GVTGLDGASAVV
+5960 
-5972 VAGNYVLVSSTVSNQ
+5972 
-5987 IAVFERDAATGNLTF
+5987 
-6002 KSIGASG
+6002 
-6009 GNVYAELRYDSATNT
+6009 
-6024 VTASGAGGV
+6024 
-6033 RQFSLNNATG
+6033 
-6043 ALTQTAAYT
+6043 
-6052 AAGTDQVVAKGSQL
+6052 
-6066 FVADRANDTLRVV
+6066 
-6079 DAATG
+6079 
-6084 QITQTISG
+6084 
-6092 FGLGLD
+6092 
-6098 GASDLALSPDGNT
+6098 
-6111 LYVTGRD
+6111 
-6118 GNSLAV
+6118 
-6124 FAVGT
+6124 
-6129 GPQPLQ
+6129 
-6135 HIQTIRDGLD
+6135 
-6145 GVRGLAGP
+6145 
-6153 TDVAVTPDGN
+6153 
-6163 YVLVTGSAGNAITVF
+6163 
-6178 QRNAATGELLYVQ
+6178 
-6191 TVRNNVGGIA
+6191 
-6201 GLGTPTAM
+6201 
-6209 TFGPWS
+6209 
-6215 AGADT
+6215 
-6220 MKVYVG
+6220 
-6226 SSGAN
+6226 
-6231 GEVGG
+6231 
-6236 LAVFDIDLGPQ
+6236 
-6247 PDPIAFVTEHENIER
+6247 
-6262 VTVELQGG
+6262 
-6270 DDTFAIRSAPSAVVT
+6270 
-6285 STTIRTGDGED
+6285 
-6296 IMVVDDFGANTVI
+6296 
-6309 ELGAGN
+6309 
-6315 DRADL
+6315 
-6320 RATTAGQTIAVY
+6320 
-6332 GGEGND
+6332 
-6338 TLVMQSGGPGAI
+6338 
-6350 TLLYGGSG
+6350 
-6358 EDRIV
+6358 
-6363 IQSVGAQSTTE
+6363 AQS
-6374 VFGGDGA
+6374 
-6381 DTVRISGAN
+6381 
-6390 LPASATLIAHGDEPN
+6390 H
-6405 PANPADG
+6405 
-6412 GDTLIFDPGSYS
+6412 
-6424 FLPAFPD
+6424 
-6431 PRQGT
+6431 
-6436 IGVPGF
+6436 
-6442 GTVVYDTFE
+6442 
-6451 GVRIMSAPS
+6451 S
-6460 IAFNPINVIR
+6460 IA
-6470 EGDGITIEVQVA
+6470 
-6482 ANGTTG
+6482 
-6488 LLKDGVLFDIDG
+6488 
-6500 DGRFGEAIG
+6500 
-6509 IRVGNSDIY
+6509 S
-6518 RVTLTWAQLVGL
+6518 
-6530 GLSDNGGYRISVSAT
+6530 
-6545 NEDDLT
+6545 
-6551 TTVSAIVTI
+6551 
-6560 TDTPPVVNVSG
+6560 
-6571 SGQGYVGEAYVIDFS
+6571 
-6586 ALDPSPNDR
+6586 
-6595 VLEWRIDWGDGT
+6595 
-6607 IETFGAG
+6607 
-6614 TLFAAHVYASPRN
+6614 
-6627 YQIRVGA
+6627 
-6634 IDKDTAPN
+6634 
-6642 PAWSAPH
+6642 
-6649 HVAIGVRANQVRIDG
+6649 
-6664 PYTIVEGQSLTVGGS
+6664 
-6679 AAGSPLSVLWDIDGD
+6679 
-6694 GQFDDASGFQAA
+6694 
-6706 LTWAQLGAMT
+6706 
-6716 NPIVDSSPTPFTIA
+6716 
-6730 MRVIYADGSM
+6730 
-6740 HDQTTTLTVLN
+6740 
-6751 ADPSFTDFVNNGPVD
+6751 
-6766 EGAAAVVTFIGAT
+6766 
-6779 DPSAPDAANL
+6779 
-6789 RYSFDFDN
+6789 
-6797 DGIFEIVDS
+6797 
-6806 VLGSVV
+6806 
-6812 VPGQYLTQSGLVT
+6812 
-6825 IRGVI
+6825 
-6830 TDDDGGMVE
+6830 
-6839 GFTTIEVREVAPTL
+6839 
-6853 FVSGAS
+6853 
-6859 SVNEGSV
+6859 
-6866 YTLQLSSYDPG
+6866 
-6877 NDVITR
+6877 
-6883 WVVDWG
+6883 
-6889 DGNIVGYDATAGI
+6889 
-6902 TQVSYVYADDGVR
+6902 
-6915 TIKVG
+6915 
-6920 AIDNDGIYQA
+6920 
-6930 ADKIVTVMNVAPVL
+6930 
-6944 SDLATT
+6944 
-6950 AISENGVTRLTGRM
+6950 
-6964 FDVGALDSFILSI
+6964 
-6977 NWGDGSAIQHL
+6977 
-6988 AFTPGTTVFDIAHQ
+6988 
-7002 YLQDS
+7002 
-7007 AGQPGGVYTV
+7007 
-7017 TVTLSDDD
+7017 
-7025 GGTDQGTTTAAVANI
+7025 
-7040 APVVTGLSLDPA
+7040 
-7052 IVLEGG
+7052 
-7058 KVILTGTY
+7058 
-7066 TDAGSLDTHVVE
+7066 
-7078 IDWGDGNVSYAIV
+7078 
-7091 DALTRSFT
+7091 
-7099 ATHIY
+7099 
-7104 NDTVLPNN
+7104 
-7112 VTDTFTITARVYDEQ
+7112 
-7127 NASDSATIDVVMLN
+7127 
-7141 VAPELGPL
+7141 
-7149 ALNGVPAIPPSTG
+7149 
-7162 IAPAPSTITIDENG
+7162 
-7176 VVHVEGFFVDP
+7176 
-7187 GLADLHTVTIAWGD
+7187 
-7201 GTFSLAAV
+7201 
-7209 TTDPTDPRVRHYSAS
+7209 
-7224 HRYLD
+7224 
-7229 DDPTATLQDDY
+7229 
-7240 EIVITVRDDAGAQ
+7240 
-7253 SSTRATITVANV
+7253 
-7265 DPVVVHVALDQ
+7265 
-7276 VSIDENDVATIRGV
+7276 
-7290 VTDIGTLDTH
+7290 
-7300 VVEIDWGDGTTS
+7300 
-7312 VVVVDPATGMF
+7312 
-7323 VASHRYLDDN
+7323 
-7333 PSGTPVDRYT
+7333 
-7343 ITVVAVDDDGG
+7343 
-7354 RSAPKTTDVEVR
+7354 
-7366 NVAPDN
+7366 
-7372 LVITVAKPSIAYG
+7372 
-7385 QRAVVTGSF
+7385 
-7394 TDIGSLDT
+7394 
-7402 HVVLVHWGD
+7402 
-7411 GKVTQ
+7411 
-7416 ALVDP
+7416 
-7421 LTRTFTASHHYIVP
+7421 
-7435 PGTAHTFQITV
+7435 
-7446 SVTDDDSG
+7446 
-7454 VVTGTAQ
+7454 
-7461 VKVTRS
+7461 
-7467 ADPAIAESVA
+7467 
-7477 AFAPVAT
+7477 
-7484 AGLASPPLDAM
+7484 
-7495 VQAAGIPDTATEG
+7495 
-7508 GVVLSGS
+7508 
-7515 GLPQDITGS
+7515 
-7524 AGARLVV
+7524 
-7531 DEGRELRLPQSY
+7531 
-7543 LDDLPGNARVTID
+7543 
-7556 WGDGHVQRY
+7556 
-7565 GSAEERSRIAHV
+7565 
-7577 YRNDSGAGTY
+7577 
-7587 RLLLTVTEENGMQR
+7587 
-7601 VTAFD
+7601 
-7606 VTVRNVAP
+7606 
-7614 SVQDV
+7614 
-7619 LVRSEAGPDGDRIV
+7619 
-7633 VTGAVVDPGLDDTHV
+7633 
-7648 VLITWSDGSVTQAV
+7648 
-7662 IGRDRSFAT
+7662 
-7671 WRSVSEAGL
+7671 
-7680 TPVEIRVID
+7680 
-7689 TADPASQMRMP
+7689 
-7700 MNGMRASD
+7700 
-7708 PAPQKRGAL
+7708 
-7717 PQPERHAAVT
+7717 
-7727 AQTGIDV
+7727 
-7734 QEPIAIAFGAGLAG
+7734 
-7748 LRVSGRPKLSR
+7748 
-7759 RAEAPMDVPDGWHVV
+7759 
-7774 GDAAGPRTTALAD
+7774 
-7787 NEDNW
+7787 
-7792 LVLDGDAYWMRI
+7792 
-7804 AAE
+7804 

>member
-1 MSFHFSPNTVA
+1 MS
-12 QPATRLRR
+12 
-20 WMTALKSSAAHV
+20 ALKSTAANV
-32 VPRRGRA
+32 VPRPGRH

-56 VLALDLPSYDPSRQ
+56 VLALDLPSYDPGRQ
-70 DHDLL
+70 GHDLL
-75 VRLVEDIKIVENQSV
+75 VRLVEDIQLVENQTV
-90 AVQRVEIVD
+90 NIQRVEIVD
-99 RADPSQVLAAA
+99 RFDPSRVIAAA
-110 EFDGISRIAILGG
+110 DLNAISQVSILGG

-132 TDSFA
+132 SDSFA
-137 GFDAPSIVFA
+137 GYLAPSIVFS

-156 LIGSAA
+156 LMGSAA

-170 SGGAIFGPLHVEFS
+170 GGGTVSGPMSVEFA
-184 GVERLEA
+184 GVERLES
-191 GSGTDTLH
+191 GNGTDTLF
-199 GSVSDTDWLVD
+199 GSISDTDWLID
-210 GDGAGR
+210 GTGAGR
-216 IGALVFDGFENLV
+216 IGAHAFDGFENLV
-229 GNADNTDVFTFTQSG
+229 GAANNNDVFTFAETG

-280 LLTYDGNLL
+280 SLAYDGNLL
-289 IYKGLEPVTVIGTQ
+289 IYKGLEPVTVTGIQ

-318 DNVIRLLYDTNAGMM
+318 DNVIRLLYDTNVGMM

-365 TILSLSPG
+365 TIFSLSPD
-373 FDASLIVNMLSDGYD
+373 FDASLTVNVLSDGYD

-409 VSGDIAL
+409 VSGNISL
-416 NGNALQLSA
+416 NGHALQLSA
-425 NTILVGTVAEQTGS
+425 NTILVGTVAEQTSS

-450 NVNGS
+450 NINGS
-455 GGSGSGMRAVLTT
+455 GGSGSGMRAELST
-468 DADGNVTARITQAG
+468 DSDGNVTARITQAG
-482 TGYAN
+482 TGYGN

-493 SLSGGR
+493 ALSGGR
-499 SVTVKLINAADSAI
+499 SVTVKLINAANAAI

-522 AGDILFGFKKNN
+522 AGEILFGFKKNN

-543 LGPNAQLLAEADT
+543 LGPNAQLLAQADT
-556 AAGLKPGK
+556 AAGFKPGK

-570 DIAFRAASWPF
+570 DIAFRAASWPL
-581 DFTNKSAFIEING
+581 DFTHKSAFIEING

-610 TNAAN
+610 TNAAS

-648 DISVVMRGADAKI
+648 DISVVMRGADAQI

-703 FAAGYGLAQSSVEV
+703 FAAGYGLAQSNVEV
-717 IISGTTSIT
+717 IISGTTGIT

-733 TASGDTTTRT
+733 TATGETSTRT

-772 NVLARVGAAATIVA
+772 DVLARVGAAATIVA

-850 DGSSGSVVNL
+850 NGSSGSVVDL
-860 ATDTI
+860 AANTI

-890 PVSGDPL
+890 PISGEPL

-927 NAPVLDLD
+927 NAPVLDLN
-935 ASGTDATATHTI
+935 ASGNDATATHTI

-960 DSGADTIRFA
+960 DAAADTIRYA

-982 IAGGTGTIAGL
+982 TAGGTGTIAGL
-993 VNSGVYTVEK
+993 TNGGVYTVEK
-1003 VEDLLFKLKDGNGN
+1003 IDDLLFQLKGNNGN
-1017 VVQIAQGAALGI
+1017 VVQISQGAALGI
-1029 HSFTKGSTVVSLNLA
+1029 HSFAKGSAVISLNLA
-1044 RIDAATDRISMHNHG
+1044 RVDAATDRISMANHG

-1072 DDGAGSIGG
+1072 DDGAGNIGG
-1081 LVNEAEYLLRVVDA
+1081 LVNEAEYLLRVIDA

-1100 YDVTTGQKM
+1100 YDVATGQKM

-1137 DGNTDTITIAD
+1137 DGDTDTITIAN
-1148 HGLADGQ
+1148 HGLIDGQ
-1155 AIIYGTDPT
+1155 AVIYGTDPT
-1164 KTRSQT
+1164 KTSTQT
-1170 ITQPDGQVLQLE
+1170 ITQPDGQVLQLD

-1190 LMNGGIYYVVKVDDN
+1190 LENGGIYYVVKVDDN

-1331 AVVGERAT
+1331 AIVGERAT
-1339 SADKTKLQTQGNI
+1339 GGDKTKLQTEGDI

-1369 VSKPKGSQGAAVSI
+1369 VSKPKGSQGTAVSI
-1383 SIGVGVYN
+1383 SIGVGVYD

-1398 RGNTQLDAYG
+1398 RGNTQVDAFG
-1408 TIKVDSQLT
+1408 TVKVDSQLT

-1430 IPQDIVNRGVSAIT
+1430 IPQDIVNRGVSGIT
-1444 TLLDGTFG
+1444 ALLDGTFG
-1452 VSTKLMNNWVLSYAK
+1452 VSTKLMNNWVLAYAK

-1490 ALVQSGA
+1490 ALIQSGA

-1502 PISATWQ
+1502 AIGAGWT
-1509 PPATQSVVVNAYTM
+1509 PPATQSVVLNAYTM

-1537 NEGPLGKARYESK
+1537 NEGPLGKARYEGK

-1576 ILVDAIDSTTHA
+1576 ILVDSIDSTTHA
-1588 RIEGGAKVST
+1588 RIEGGAKVNT
-1598 GASGSLTISAK
+1598 GSSGSLTISAK
-1609 EDILRVAISQSGG
+1609 EDILRVAIAQSGG

-1649 VATDSAGPAI
+1649 VASGAAGPAI
-1659 GGGALTITA
+1659 GGGGALAITA

-1707 VGADPSIDAHA
+1707 VGADPSTDAHA
-1718 TPNGAVSLNVGAMTV
+1718 TPNGAVSLNVGAMTM
-1733 KATTGGTIVSVVGT
+1733 KATTGGTIVGVVGT
-1747 AVALTSQGPVPDS
+1747 ALALSSQGPVPDS

-1782 GIGIAGSAGVNVIA
+1782 GIGIAGAAGVNVIN

-1806 GVVTAST
+1806 GSVTAST
-1813 IALEAENDQVIVS
+1813 LAIEAENDQVLVS

-1835 SGGTQGGGGTVVGG
+1835 SNGTQGGGGTVVGG

-1863 IVNKLAPTGTNGLT
+1863 IVNKLAASGANGLT

-1889 LLLSAKRDG
+1889 LLLSAKRGG

-1907 SANMNTGTANAFA
+1907 SANMNTGTANAFS

-1942 AADARLRARNEPVV
+1942 AADARMRARTEPVV

-1999 LSDDLNIEAV
+1999 LSDDLTIESI
-2009 NDQNLTAIGIS
+2009 NDQNLTAIGVS
-2020 AGISSGG
+2020 AGISTGG

-2065 TTPGGVWLTAQDD
+2065 TTPGGAWLTAQDD

-2144 AAAVGASGS
+2144 AAAVGGGGS
-2153 GGSGVAVGVSASVN
+2153 GGTGVAVGVSASVN

-2172 IEASVVDNATV
+2172 IEASVIDNATV
-2183 TVNGTGSLRLRADDD
+2183 TVNGTGSLRLRAEDD

-2236 SSTVN
+2236 SATVN

-2279 NVVTND
+2279 NVVTNN
-2285 VTAAIDGISN
+2285 VTAAIDGISR
-2295 VRAADDVRVL
+2295 VQAVDDVRVL

-2339 TKAFID
+2339 TKSYID
-2345 GRSTVAADGSG
+2345 GRSTVSANGSG
-2356 ADFDDILGKTRS
+2356 ADFQDILGKTRS

-2379 IMIVAAGGA
+2379 IVIVAAGGA
-2388 ASTSAGAGAGAITVT
+2388 VSTSAGAGAGAITVT
-2403 FIDDTVQSFIEA
+2403 LIDDTVQSFIEA
-2415 PGGNAPS
+2415 PGANAPAA
-2422 TAGISSLD
+2422 AGISSLD
-2430 DVNIVARGT
+2430 DVNIVARGK

-2470 EAYVGNAA
+2470 EAYFGNGA

-2483 DNVIVDASGD
+2483 DNVVVDASGD

-2524 RAYIGSGAVVHSDG
+2524 RAYIGSNAIVTSDG

-2551 QISANIS
+2551 QISANVS

-2567 AAGVGVMNKTTE
+2567 AAGIGVMTKTTE
-2579 AYIDSDAQVTA
+2579 AYIGSGAQVTA

-2603 GELVDALGFLGAG
+2603 GEFVDALAFVGLG
-2616 VSGSTITISGH
+2616 VSSSVITISGH
-2627 GLMTGDQVFYN
+2627 GLMTGDEVFYN
-2638 SPNPLQGLADG
+2638 SPNPIQGLADG
-2649 TRYYVIRVSD
+2649 TRYFVIRVDD
-2659 NEIRLA
+2659 NQIRLA
-2665 SSLVNAALGNALTL
+2665 SSLANANAGNALTL
-2679 GPGGGAS
+2679 GPGGGTS
-2686 MFDVHV
+2686 ITDVHA
-2692 LRKINLEKSGGS
+2692 LRKINADRPGGS
-2704 KDFAS
+2704 ADFATS
-2709 ADVNYAT
+2709 AVNYAT
-2716 NRINAAGHAFTTGE
+2716 NRIAATGHAFATGE

-2751 VIRYSNDSF
+2751 VIRYSNNSF
-2760 GLAATRSAAHAGTAI
+2760 GLASTRSAALAGTAI

-2781 VSADARHLV
+2781 VAAGARHLV
-2790 QSLTGTGV
+2790 QSLAGTGV
-2798 PDIANDEFDDSALA
+2798 PDIDNDEFDDSALA
-2812 AKGDRRAL
+2812 AKGDRKAA

-2839 AGVGVAISGKGSGA
+2839 AGVGVAISGTGSGA
-2853 LAGTVAVHTI
+2853 LAGTVAIHTV
-2863 DTRAF
+2863 DTRAY
-2868 IAQGAKINQDNTG
+2868 IAEGAKINQDNTG

-2888 RVAAVRS
+2888 SVAAVRS

-2905 AGAGIFAAAPAVAAP
+2905 AGSGTFAAAPAVAAP

-2927 AYIQGRSSGA
+2927 AYIQGRAGGA

-2956 NIISI
+2956 SIISI

-2993 VRVNAGGNVL
+2993 ARVNAGGNVL
-3003 VGASD
+3003 VGARD
-3008 DTTSHAIAGAVGI
+3008 DTTSYAIAGAVGI

-3040 TAAIIGVDAIVDANG
+3040 NAAIIGVDAIVDANG
-3055 LGAALIGSVPTGAFA
+3055 LGSALIGSVPTGAFA

-3136 TAHPAQSVTVS
+3136 AAHPAQSVTVS
-3147 ARNTVDILAISGAL
+3147 ARNSVDILAISGAI

-3188 QLRAR
+3188 QVRAR

-3201 SRWKIDSNAIAVGAG
+3201 SRWTIDSNAIAFGAG

-3238 GGGQSAS
+3238 GGGQGAS
-3245 ALEGEDGD
+3245 ALSGEDGD
-3253 TVTAFVDNTIS
+3253 TVTAFVENTVS
-3264 AMMSAMQTGD
+3264 TMMTAMQTGD
-3274 EGASSDPALPVFN
+3274 QGSASDPALPVFN
-3287 PATAVNT
+3287 PATAVNV
-3294 STDTITLGA
+3294 SANTINLGA

-3311 SVVYSANGNSAIGG
+3311 TVVYSANGNNTIGG

-3348 THEDAVAGCAIDL
+3348 TYEDAFAGRAIDL

-3375 SAQIGE
+3375 SAQITE

-3396 ALSATGIR
+3396 ALSATGIL

-3413 SGAAI
+3413 SGAMI
-3418 VAGDIDVVARQQLD
+3418 VAGDIDVVARQRLD
-3432 FTTRGGGVGAGAG
+3432 FTTRAGGVGAGAG

-3454 DIDVDTTSYIAPNVT
+3454 DIDVDTTSYIAPNVA

-3482 TASLDSDIRA
+3482 TAYLDSDIRA
-3492 LGFGGAVSGFVSL
+3492 LGFGGALSGFVSL

-3536 HAQSASSATQI
+3536 HAQSATAATQI
-3547 TGFTTVTVDA
+3547 TGFATVTVDA
-3557 DATIDHYVM
+3557 DASIDHYVM
-3566 NAAAAVS
+3566 NTAAAVS
-3573 GIAGLGAAIVFSKI
+3573 GIAGLGAAIVVSKI
-3587 DGNVQAVI
+3587 DGNVQAVV
-3595 GDFTALGTTTGI
+3595 GDFTAIGTTTGI

-3614 IGGLTVDANRTIG
+3614 IVNLTVDANRAIG

-3656 VAGEVTARLGNRASV
+3656 IGGEVTARLGNRASV
-3671 YAAGDVDILATD
+3671 YASGDVDILSTG
-3683 TVDTNNIKVDGGAV
+3683 TVDTNNVKVDGVAV

-3720 SRTILQSRSLDVK
+3720 SRTTLQARSLDVK
-3733 ANSTTTGGMQAEA
+3733 ANSTTTGRMLAEA

-3762 VKPQTKAEIGSDAA
+3762 VKPQTKAEIGSDTV
-3776 LTTSQA
+3776 LTTAQA
-3782 LAVTSTANTTARME
+3782 LAVTSTANTTARVE
-3796 AKAGNHG
+3796 AKAGNYG

-3828 RMTAGTAMTALAA
+3828 QMIAGTAMTALAT

-3862 AETDLEM
+3862 AETDLKM

-3875 LIGAGAQL
+3875 LIGAGVRM
-3883 TAATNLGV
+3883 TAATNLSV

-3908 GLGANTKTD
+3908 GLGANTNTD

-3926 ETEIGAGAQLRATG
+3926 QTEIGAGAQLRATG
-3940 ILDVIAR
+3940 ILDVLAR

-3969 ADATIDPFA
+3969 AKATIDPFA
-3978 GQRSTDVGVIVRA
+3978 GQRSTDVGVIVRS
-3991 GAKLL
+3991 GAKLF
-3996 GDTQTNLK
+3996 GDTQTNLN

-4026 TNATAINNFNA
+4026 TDATAINNFNA
-4037 ATRVLTEAGSEIRTR
+4037 ATSVLTEAGSEIRTR
-4052 ALYVEAEGGAHGA
+4052 ALYVEAEAGAHGA

-4073 ALIDGGSATQNTV
+4073 ALIDGGSATQNSV

-4123 TPVITASEIVIPD
+4123 APTITASEIVIPD

-4169 NSIEGNATF
+4169 NSIEGNASF

-4225 LPVTSSDPGSTR
+4225 LPVTSSDPGTTR
-4237 IEIVNTNL
+4237 IEIVNTN
-4245 VSAPDIRLTKLINN
+4245 VISAPDIRLTKLINN
-4259 RFGTTLIEAAGGD
+4259 RFGTTLIEAVGGD

-4282 RSTTL
+4282 RTTAL

-4298 GAAIATESTLLRARA
+4298 GAAVATESTLLRAQA

-4320 ETGDLEIDTVRT
+4320 ETGNLELDTVRT

-4353 TNVAGPSIKLTANSG
+4353 INVAGPAIKLTANSG
-4368 AIGLPDAMLR
+4368 AIGLPGAMLR
-4378 IDAARVA
+4378 IDAAKVA
-4385 GALVANAQTGIAV
+4385 GALVANAQTGIAIV
-4398 IDDNGGLGIGTARSV
+4398 DDNGGLGIGTARSV
-4413 TGDVT
+4413 TGDITV
-4418 LQTRDTV
+4418 QTRDTV
-4425 LIGEDILI
+4425 LSGEDILI
-4433 GTGGLVQAV
+4433 GAGGIVQAL
-4442 AGNVNIFSGDGFFLD
+4442 AGNVNIFSGDDFFLD

-4472 DHGNVDAGIGTR
+4472 DHGNADAGIGTR
-4484 MDLRGRITGTSITI
+4484 MDLRGRITGTSVTI
-4498 AGEADADSIALR
+4498 AGGNDADSIALR

-4524 GQDAIWIGS
+4524 GQDAIRIGS

-4550 TLTVDAGSEQ
+4550 ALTVDAGSEQ
-4560 DVLFLDDSGSGQA
+4560 DILHLDDSGSGQA
-4573 RSVVVKNGEITLSGV
+4573 RALVVKNGEIMLSGV

-4593 FANTDTVALTL
+4593 FASTDTVVLNL
-4604 GDRSDTI
+4604 GNRNDTI
-4611 LLQSSAAD
+4611 SVQSSAAD

-4629 NDTFIFRGTDNTL
+4629 DDAFTFGGADNTL
-4642 NAIDGLVIARG
+4642 NAINGLVIARG
-4653 GAGNNTM
+4653 GAGHNTM
-4660 RVIDSGDAAANAG
+4660 RVVDSGDTAANAG
-4673 LLGGGNN
+4673 RLGGGNN
-4680 NQIFGFGMGSADQT
+4680 NQIFGFGMGSTNQT

-4705 DIQELT
+4705 NIQDLT
-4711 VELGSGAGAVAVEG
+4711 IELGNGADIVDVQG
-4725 ISTKTTLKTG
+4725 ISTKTTLTSGGG
-4735 AGANSVTVGGAL
+4735 ADSVTVGGAL
-4747 SRIAGDLLVQG
+4747 TRIVGNLLVRG
-4758 DAADNFVIF
+4758 DTADSFVIVAE
-4767 TDTGADLTLTQV
+4767 TQADLTLTQV

-4795 AFEGMPDVTIRLS
+4795 AFEGMPDVTLRLS
-4808 NDDDRLRIVGTA
+4808 DDDDRLRIVGTA
-4820 MPVLVD
+4820 MPVLVE

-4833 IVVENAAHATAFD
+4833 IVVETTAHATSFH
-4846 LGDGDDLITVYQVA
+4846 LGDGDDLITVYQTG
-4860 AAMVVTGDATGGGTD
+4860 AAMTVTGDGTGGGTD
-4875 RLIVERS
+4875 RLIVDR
-4882 ATTAAVNARIE
+4882 TAATAALAVTIE
-4893 DGAEGG
+4893 DGVTLG
-4899 EGVVS
+4899 EGVVG
-4904 GMTAASIT
+4904 GMTTANIT

-4929 ISIDV
+4929 ITIDV
-4934 SNDMLPATVI
+4934 SHDILPSTVI
-4944 AVHGGAGDDL
+4944 AIHGGAGDDL

-4975 LKIVIPGLP
+4975 LRIVIPGLP

-5004 QNDLGAVAWVLDG
+5004 QNAVGAVAWILDG
-5017 VVLKAGNMDIVTTE
+5017 VVLKVGGTDIVTTE

-5042 TGDDTLTVRSVT
+5042 SGDDTLTVRSVT

-5080 PAKDFDKYRNYEG
+5080 PAQDFDKYRNYEG
-5093 VIGFDK
+5093 VIGFDG
-5099 AVAGGANYIENGFS
+5099 VSAGVGIHVENGLS
-5113 LSTSNAAGFLRSDA
+5113 LSTSNAGGFLRSDT
-5127 ISPAVAARAANDLF
+5127 ISPSVTARAANDLF
-5141 TLRSANA
+5141 TLRSANTN
-5148 DGTPTG
+5148 GTPTG
-5154 NGFALYSL
+5154 NAFALYSI
-5162 ELANTGTTDQVVT
+5162 ELANTGTTDQIVT
-5175 ISGLTVTGHVVSQ
+5175 ISGVSVTGQAFSQ

-5206 FTVLSQV
+5206 FTALSQL
-5213 TLTPGADILV
+5213 TFTPGADILV

-5230 VLTNAGAGPV
+5230 VLINAGAGPV

-5247 LHPTGG
+5247 LQPTGG
-5253 DIVFNTA
+5253 DIVFNTT
-5260 TRTIS
+5260 TRTIT

-5274 GIPGTDATLLAGTV
+5274 GIPGTDATINAGTV

-5299 VTTNGLTVFT
+5299 VTSNGLTVFT
-5309 FPGDLIIPDGVTV
+5309 FQGDLVIPDNVTV

-5339 IGANVTINVSATSQ
+5339 IGANVTINMSVTSQ
-5353 NGVGGGGSGGAQQTG
+5353 SGAAGGGSGGAQQNGGAG
-5368 GSGGSGGSAPQ
+5368 GSGGSNPQ

-5389 VTRAPSGQ
+5389 VTRSGAGQ
-5397 GGAAGQGDV
+5397 GGAAGQGDAG
-5406 NGGSGGSGLTG
+5406 GGSGGSGLSG
-5417 RGGAQGGGGGGGGGV
+5417 RGGAQGGGGGGGGAV

-5443 YTTWTGGPGGFG
+5443 YSTWTGGPGGYG
-5455 GTGNSG
+5455 GTGDSG
-5461 NWGNTGNRGAA
+5461 NWASGGNRGAT
-5472 GYGNFYSGND
+5472 GYGNSYVGNQ
-5482 AIGGSAG
+5482 AIGGSGG
-5489 SNGGGG
+5489 SSGGGG

-5502 VGNAS
+5502 TGNAS
-5507 AGTAGDPGTPGGDA
+5507 TGTAGDPGTTGGDA
-5521 GDGAGGNN
+5521 EDGAGGNN
-5529 NTTGTGI
+5529 NASGTGI

-5630 SSGTDGLNNQL
+5630 SAGTDGLNNQL
-5641 TGGAGGTGGS
+5641 TGGAGGTGQDS
-5651 ARNSGANGA
+5651 RNSGANGA
-5660 PGGNGANGGSGGDGG
+5660 SGGDGANGGAGGDGG

-5691 GGASVDTSGG
+5691 GGASVDTNGG
-5701 QGAGNAGDG
+5701 QGYGDAGDG

-5741 TGQIAGLGE
+5741 TGETAGLGE

-5767 KGGADIYGIIDGLS
+5767 AGGADIHGIIDGLT

-5788 SVAAG
+5788 SIAAG
-5793 VQQAPSGALLAVM
+5793 IQQAPSGALLAVM
-5806 RFEFGLGG
+5806 RFEFGVGG

-5826 IVNLTN
+5826 IVNLTSI
-5832 VGLSGITL
+5832 GLSGITF
-5840 GVNEAGQALRVDGLG
+5840 GVDEAGQALRVDGIGIDMIL
-5855 VDAVLS
+5855 D

-5866 AVWATLIPES
+5866 AVWATLIPENN
-5876 AQNFNVSLA
+5876 QNFNVSLG

-5903 SATRPPLNVAAAIG
+5903 SATRPPLNVAADIA

-5960 GVTGLDGASAVV
+5960 GMTGLDGASAVV
-5972 VAGNYVLVSSTVSNQ
+5972 VAGNYVLASSTVSGQ
-5987 IAVFERDAATGNLTF
+5987 IAVFERDAATGNLTY
-6002 KSIGASG
+6002 KSVGASG
-6009 GNVYAELRYDSATNT
+6009 GNVYSELSYDAATDT

-6052 AAGTDQVVAKGSQL
+6052 AAGTDEVVAKGSQL
-6066 FVADRANDTLRVV
+6066 FVADSANDTLRVV
-6079 DAATG
+6079 DATTG
-6084 QITQTISG
+6084 QITQTMSG
-6092 FGLGLD
+6092 YQFGLD

-6118 GNSLAV
+6118 GNTLSV
-6124 FAVGT
+6124 FAVGL

-6135 HIQTIRDGLD
+6135 HIQTLRDGAD

-6178 QRNAATGELLYVQ
+6178 QRDDATGELLYVQ
-6191 TVRNNVGGIA
+6191 TVRDNVGGIA
-6201 GLGTPTAM
+6201 GLGTPTSM
-6209 TFGPWS
+6209 SFGPWS
-6215 AGADT
+6215 VGAGSMT
-6220 MKVYVG
+6220 VYVG
-6226 SSGAN
+6226 SAGAN
-6231 GEVGG
+6231 GEAGG

-6247 PDPIAFVTEHENIER
+6247 PDPIAFVTEHENIESL
-6262 VTVELQGG
+6262 TVELQGG
-6270 DDTFAIRSAPSAVVT
+6270 DDTFTIKTAPSAVVT
-6285 STTIRTGDGED
+6285 STTIRTGDGD
-6296 IMVVDDFGANTVI
+6296 DTVVVNDFGANTVI

-6320 RATTAGQTIAVY
+6320 RSTTAGQTIAVH
-6332 GGEGND
+6332 GGDGND
-6338 TLVMQSGGPGAI
+6338 TLVMQSGGTGAT
-6350 TLLYGGSG
+6350 TLLYGGAG
-6358 EDRIV
+6358 EDQIV
-6363 IQSVGAQSTTE
+6363 IQSVGAQSNTE

-6390 LPASATLIAHGDEPN
+6390 LPASATMIAHGDEPN
-6405 PANPADG
+6405 PADPADG
-6412 GDTLIFDPGSYS
+6412 GDTLIFDPGQHG

-6460 IAFNPINVIR
+6460 VAFNPINIIR

-6482 ANGTTG
+6482 PNGSTG
-6488 LLKDGVLFDIDG
+6488 MLKDRVLFDIDG

-6518 RVTLTWAQLVGL
+6518 RVTLTWAQLVGF
-6530 GLSDNGGYRISVSAT
+6530 GLSDNGTYRISVSAT

-6551 TTVSAIVTI
+6551 TTASALVAI
-6560 TDTPPVVNVSG
+6560 TDTPPVVSIAG
-6571 SGQGYVGEAYVIDFS
+6571 SGQGYVGEVYMIDFS

-6614 TLFAAHVYASPRN
+6614 TLFAAHIYATPRN

-6642 PAWSAPH
+6642 PTWSAPH
-6649 HVAIGVRANQVRIDG
+6649 NVAIGVRANQVRIDG
-6664 PYTIVEGQSLTVGGS
+6664 PYTIVEGQSLSVNGS
-6679 AAGSPLSVLWDIDGD
+6679 AAGSPVSVLWDFDGD
-6694 GQFDDASGFQAA
+6694 GQFDDASGFQAT
-6706 LTWAQLGAMT
+6706 LTWAQLAALT

-6730 MRVIYADGSM
+6730 MRVIYADGSVY
-6740 HDQTTTLTVLN
+6740 DRATTLTVLN
-6751 ADPSFTDFVNNGPVD
+6751 ADPSFADFANDGPVD
-6766 EGAAAVVTFIGAT
+6766 EGSTAVVTFIGAT
-6779 DPSAPDAANL
+6779 DPSVPDAANL

-6797 DGIFEIVDS
+6797 DGIFEVVNS
-6806 VLGSVV
+6806 VSNSIV
-6812 VPGQYLTQSGLVT
+6812 VPSQYLMQSGLVI

-6859 SVNEGSV
+6859 SGNEGST
-6866 YTLQLSSYDPG
+6866 YTLQLSSFDPG
-6877 NDVITR
+6877 NDVLTR

-6889 DGNIVGYDATAGI
+6889 DGNIVGYDVTAGI
-6902 TQVSYVYADDGVR
+6902 LQVSYVYADDGLR
-6915 TIKVG
+6915 AIKVS

-6930 ADKIVTVMNVAPVL
+6930 IDKIVTVMNVPPVL
-6944 SDLATT
+6944 SDLATM

-6977 NWGDGSAIQHL
+6977 DWGDGSAIEHL
-6988 AFTPGTTVFDIAHQ
+6988 SFAPGTTLFDIAHQ

-7017 TVTLSDDD
+7017 TVILSDDD
-7025 GGTDQGTTTAAVANI
+7025 GGTDQGSTAASVANI
-7040 APVVTGLSLDPA
+7040 APVMTGLELDPA
-7052 IVLEGG
+7052 TVLEGG
-7058 KVILTGTY
+7058 TVILTGTY
-7066 TDAGSLDTHVVE
+7066 TDIGSLDTHIVE
-7078 IDWGDGNVSYAIV
+7078 IAWGDGTVSYATV

-7099 ATHIY
+7099 ATYTY
-7104 NDTVLPNN
+7104 NDTTPPNN
-7112 VTDTFTITARVYDEQ
+7112 LTDTFTITVRVYDEQ

-7141 VAPELGPL
+7141 AAPELGPL
-7149 ALNGVPAIPPSTG
+7149 TLNGVPAIPPSTG
-7162 IAPAPSTITIDENG
+7162 TAPAPSTVTIDENG
-7176 VVHVEGFFVDP
+7176 VVHVAGTLVDP
-7187 GLADLHTVTIAWGD
+7187 GLADLHTVTIEWGD
-7201 GTFSLAAV
+7201 GTSSAAVV
-7209 TTDPTDPRVRHYSAS
+7209 TTDASDPRVRYYSAS

-7229 DDPTATLQDDY
+7229 DDPTGTLRDDY
-7240 EIVITVRDDAGAQ
+7240 EIVITARDDAGAQ
-7253 SSTRATITVANV
+7253 SSTRATLTVANV
-7265 DPVVVHVALDQ
+7265 DPVVVNVDIDQ
-7276 VSIDENDVATIRGV
+7276 VSIDENGIATIRGV

-7312 VVVVDPATGMF
+7312 VVAVDPVTGMF

-7333 PSGTPVDRYT
+7333 PSRTPADRYT

-7354 RSAPKTTDVEVR
+7354 RSAPKTTEVDVR
-7366 NVAPDN
+7366 NVAPAN
-7372 LVITVAKPSIAYG
+7372 LVINVAKPSISYG

-7394 TDIGSLDT
+7394 TDVGSLDT
-7402 HVVLVHWGD
+7402 HVVRVDWGD
-7411 GKVTQ
+7411 GKITEAV
-7416 ALVDP
+7416 VDP
-7421 LTRTFTASHHYIVP
+7421 VTRTFTASHYYVVA
-7435 PGTAHTFQITV
+7435 PGWAHTFQITV
-7446 SVTDDDSG
+7446 TVEDDDG
-7454 VVTGTAQ
+7454 GIVTGAAS
-7461 VKVTRS
+7461 VKVTR
-7467 ADPAIAESVA
+7467 APEPFVAEGLN
-7477 AFAPVAT
+7477 PVMPPVTAT
-7484 AGLASPPLDAM
+7484 LASPPLDTI
-7495 VQAAGIPDTATEG
+7495 VLSSGIPDFHWNTG
-7508 GVVLSGS
+7508 PLLSGS

-7524 AGARLVV
+7524 AGSRLSV
-7531 DEGRELRLPQSY
+7531 DEGRELRLPQSFV
-7543 LDDLPGNARVTID
+7543 DDMPGNARVTID
-7556 WGDGHVQRY
+7556 WGDGHVQTY
-7565 GSAEERSRIAHV
+7565 SGLEDGGPLAHI

-7587 RLLLTVTEENGMQR
+7587 RLTVTVTEEDGTER
-7601 VTAFD
+7601 VTSFD

-7614 SVQDV
+7614 SVQD
-7619 LVRSEAGPDGDRIV
+7619 LAVRSEAGPDGERIV
-7633 VTGAVVDPGLDDTHV
+7633 MTGTVADPGLDDGHV
-7648 VLITWSDGSVTQAV
+7648 VLVTWSDGSVTQAV
-7662 IGRDRSFAT
+7662 IGEDRTFTT
-7671 WRSVSEAGL
+7671 WRSVSGVGL
-7680 TPVEIRVID
+7680 VPVEVTVVD
-7689 TADPASQMRMP
+7689 TADPASQLRQP
-7700 MNGMRASD
+7700 MNGVRASD
-7708 PAPQKRGAL
+7708 PAPEDRAATPQKRGAL
-7717 PQPERHAAVT
+7717 PLPAHHAA
-7727 AQTGIDV
+7727 ASAHTGIDV
-7734 QEPIAIAFGAGLAG
+7734 QDTIAMAFGAGLAG
-7748 LRVSGRPKLSR
+7748 LRVAGGSKPARPKVVR
-7759 RAEAPMDVPDGWHVV
+7759 PKPVRPAMKPVDVPEGWHVV
-7774 GDAAGPRTTALAD
+7774 GHAAGPRAASALAD
-7787 NEDNW
+7787 DDDW
-7792 LVLDGDAYWMRI
+7792 VVLEGDAYWMRI